1 MERQKRIFCLLMVLP
16 AVLLTLFLGLIPM
29 LTSLGWSFLEY
40 DLLRVQEHGTP
51 FVGLENYQT
60 VLGDDRF
67 LRSISNTF
75 LMTGLV
81 VVIAITLGLLL
92 AHAMRAEYRGRAIVR
107 VLICAPWFVP
117 PVVAAAI
124 WTWLMNADRSP
135 INAVLMDLG
144 LIDSN
149 IRFLTDSATWG
160 PFSIPLLSVTAV
172 RVWNGLPFVVIF
184 LLAGMQ
190 SIPRDLYEAVD
201 VDGGNLWS
209 KFRYVTLPL
218 LRPILGVLIM
228 LLLITGIGHFEIN
241 YIMTG
246 GGPQDLTNVM
256 AVYSY
261 LQAFSFFRFDL
272 ASAAG
277 GLILIITGVICI
289 FYIRTQLRNEGRS

>member
-1 MERQKRIFCLLMVLP
+1 MERQRRLFCFLMVLP
-16 AVLLTLFLGLIPM
+16 AILFTVVLGLIPM
-29 LTSLGWSFLEY
+29 FTSLGWSFLEY
-40 DLLRVQEHGTP
+40 DLMRVQEHGTP

-60 VLGDDRF
+60 VLSDGRF

-81 VVIAITLGLLL
+81 VVVAITLGLVL
-92 AHAMRAEYRGRAIVR
+92 AHVMKAEYRGRATVR

-124 WTWLMNADRSP
+124 WAWLLNADRSP
-135 INAVLMDLG
+135 INSVLMDAG
-144 LIDSN
+144 IIESN
-149 IRFLTDSATWG
+149 IRFLTDSSTWG

-172 RVWNGLPFVVIF
+172 RIWNGLPFIVIF
-184 LLAGMQ
+184 ILAGMQ

-209 KFRYVTLPL
+209 KFRHVTLPL

-246 GGPQDLTNVM
+246 GGPQDMTNVM

-261 LQAFSFFRFDL
+261 LQAFNFFRFDL

-277 GLILIITGVICI
+277 GLILLITAAICF
-289 FYIRTQLRNEGRS
+289 FYIRTQLRNEDR

>member
-1 MERQKRIFCLLMVLP
+1 MVLP
-16 AVLLTLFLGLIPM
+16 AILLTLILGLIPM
-29 LTSLGWSFLEY
+29 FTSLGWSFLEY
-40 DLLRVQEHGTP
+40 DLLRIQEHGTP
-51 FVGLENYQT
+51 FVGLENYRT
-60 VLGDDRF
+60 ILSDDRF
-67 LRSISNTF
+67 LRSIANTF

-81 VVIAITLGLLL
+81 VAIALVLGLVL
-92 AHAMRAEYRGRAIVR
+92 AHVMRAEYRGRVIVR
-107 VLICAPWFVP
+107 VLICTPWFVP

-124 WTWLMNADRSP
+124 WAWLLNADRSP
-135 INAVLMDLG
+135 INSALMDAG
-144 LIDSN
+144 LIESN
-149 IRFLTDSATWG
+149 IRFLTDSSTWG

-172 RVWNGLPFVVIF
+172 RIWNGLPFVVIF

-209 KFRYVTLPL
+209 KFRHVTLPL
-218 LRPILGVLIM
+218 LKPILGVLAM

-246 GGPQDLTNVM
+246 GGPNGLTDVM
-256 AVYSY
+256 SVYSY

-277 GLILIITGVICI
+277 GMVLLITGVISVI
-289 FYIRTQLRNEGRS
+289 YIRSQLRNEDKS

>member
-1 MERQKRIFCLLMVLP
+1 MVAP
-16 AVLLTLFLGLIPM
+16 AVIFTFVLGLLPM
-29 LTSLGWSFLEY
+29 ITSLGWSFLEY
-40 DLLRVQEHGTP
+40 DLIRVQQTGTP
-51 FVGLENYQT
+51 FVGLENYKE
-60 VLGDDRF
+60 VLSDGRF
-67 LRSISNTF
+67 VRSITNTF

-81 VVIAITLGLLL
+81 IAFAISLGLVL
-92 AHAMRAEYRGRAIVR
+92 AHVMHSNYRGRAIVR

-124 WTWLMNADRSP
+124 WMWLLNTDRSP
-135 INAVLMDLG
+135 INALLMDMG

-149 IRFLTDSATWG
+149 IRFLTDSSTWG
-160 PFSIPLLSVTAV
+160 PFSVPLLSVTAV
-172 RVWNGLPFVVIF
+172 RAWNGLPFIVIF
-184 LLAGMQ
+184 ILAGLQ
-190 SIPRDLYEAVD
+190 SIPRDLYEAAD
-201 VDGGNLWS
+201 VDGGNLWH

-218 LRPILGVLIM
+218 LKPVLGVLIM

-261 LQAFSFFRFDL
+261 LQAFNFFRFDL

-277 GLILIITGVICI
+277 GVILVLTGIICAL
-289 FYIRTQLRNEGRS
+289 YIRGQLKNRDDR